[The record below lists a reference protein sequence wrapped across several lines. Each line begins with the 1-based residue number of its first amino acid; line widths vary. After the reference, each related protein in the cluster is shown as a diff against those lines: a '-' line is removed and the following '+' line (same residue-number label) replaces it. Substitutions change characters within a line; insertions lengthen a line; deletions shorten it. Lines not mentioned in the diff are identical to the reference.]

1 MSCAPECAQR
11 LGAGASEHV
20 DKDHVPCCAR
30 RWQPHL
36 SQPGSQRIR
45 LALLCQARH
54 CVPSGS
60 LVTHYTSLMTGK
72 NLRKKAMH
80 NAVSCACSLS
90 CCLDS
95 KNRAAPALSEK
106 QAPLALRSCLQDH
119 VPDKNFD
126 LVSQLPASLHF
137 GVYCRCAH
145 MQMMLMYAAPA
156 VQ

>member
-1 MSCAPECAQR
+1 MTSLTLPVQ
-11 LGAGASEHV
+11 V
-20 DKDHVPCCAR
+20 CAR
-30 RWQPHL
+30 KTYA
-36 SQPGSQRIR
+36 S
-45 LALLCQARH
+45 
-54 CVPSGS
+54 
-60 LVTHYTSLMTGK
+60 
-72 NLRKKAMH
+72 KAIYS
-80 NAVSCACSLS
+80 AVACACLLS
-90 CCLDS
+90 CCLKS
-95 KNRAAPALSEK
+95 KNTNRAAPALSEK